1 MSTIRNDNTTGGG
14 MYAPS
19 QGINTALTNP
29 NGITSATYSN
39 GAGFGGSAENFV
51 TGNPFKPAPQGYTPY
66 NPALGPTQQPL
77 APAPAPA
84 PVPAPAPAP
93 GGQMGYIPDEP
104 GPVNAD
110 PNQAYATMCGAG
122 FPPQEAAK
130 HALNGTTPPGMP
142 NIPQAALSPYN
153 STLVPP
159 PAAPTGPQIEEHG
172 GPIQGAAQ
180 PTNWQS
186 RQQRGGQ
193 YDTSGLGATISG
205 GPPPGYGTGFSGG
218 YGTGFSGPYL
228 SGSNVNPFAET
239 GMNNA
244 ELLANRQTGGGPPP
258 GFYGSGPGQQP
269 QGGSGNGTL
278 LSNLMGPR
286 LGGYGYGQG
295 SNVSMMQALQ
305 GGGGQGYGD
314 FLSQLLA
321 RYGG

>member
-1 MSTIRNDNTTGGG
+1 
-14 MYAPS
+14 
-19 QGINTALTNP
+19 
-29 NGITSATYSN
+29 
-39 GAGFGGSAENFV
+39 
-51 TGNPFKPAPQGYTPY
+51 
-66 NPALGPTQQPL
+66 
-77 APAPAPA
+77 
-84 PVPAPAPAP
+84 
-93 GGQMGYIPDEP
+93 MGYIPDEP

-122 FPPQEAAK
+122 VPPQEAAK
-130 HALNGTTPPGMP
+130 HAVNGTTPPGMP
-142 NIPQAALSPYN
+142 GPNVPAQAPVLRESRGGQYDTGRPINAVKSGG
-153 STLVPP
+153 PP
-159 PAAPTGPQIEEHG
+159 PGFYGSGPGQQPQDINDILLSNLLGQQG
-172 GPIQGAAQ
+172 G
-180 PTNWQS
+180 

-205 GPPPGYGTGFSGG
+205 GPPPGYGTGFQP
-218 YGTGFSGPYL
+218 SGP
-228 SGSNVNPFAET
+228 SPFDQ
-239 GMNNA
+239 
-244 ELLANRQTGGGPPP
+244 L
-258 GFYGSGPGQQP
+258 FQQP